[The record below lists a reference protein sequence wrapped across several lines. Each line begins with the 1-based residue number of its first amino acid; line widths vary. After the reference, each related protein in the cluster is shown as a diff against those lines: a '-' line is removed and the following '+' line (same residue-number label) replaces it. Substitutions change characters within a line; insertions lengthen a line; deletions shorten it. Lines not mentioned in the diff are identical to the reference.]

1 MLVLRLSNVVS
12 KGCIVISKAKKK
24 KKGSSTS
31 SHDAFHGTAI
41 SLVLHPTTE
50 KPGTDRTTDVFD
62 PGKSSMSKKIASM
75 PSYFTDVPS
84 LTLSST
90 NIFVSDT
97 SARLVSILDDDAT
110 SNDSDREEDWLENTR
125 QILNEMELTK
135 EDIVSWV
142 TYRLQNHYYH
152 VISEL

>member
-1 MLVLRLSNVVS
+1 
-12 KGCIVISKAKKK
+12 
-24 KKGSSTS
+24 
-31 SHDAFHGTAI
+31 
-41 SLVLHPTTE
+41 
-50 KPGTDRTTDVFD
+50 
-62 PGKSSMSKKIASM
+62 M
-75 PSYFTDVPS
+75 PPYFTDVPP
-84 LTLSST
+84 LTLPST
-90 NIFVSDT
+90 NIFVSNT

-142 TYRLQNHYYH
+142 TYRLQNHCYH